1 MAGIDGDEAR
11 VGAAIRGA
19 EGTGGVDVR
28 LGGLAFIVNRLAGL
42 GLVAYLYLH
51 LVILSMLVR
60 GPNAWDDFVDIA
72 RSPPFLALDVVLL
85 AGMLIHA
92 LNGIRVV
99 LVGLG
104 LVVRRQS
111 ALLIATPP
119 LVGQMVSGGALLVLL
134 TLHLVAQHFVVP
146 TGLRY
151 SEDVIAALR
160 SPAMVALEVALLV
173 FVTYHALV
181 GVRVTLFDVG
191 FSTRTERRI
200 TIILRIVGIV
210 TIVYGVALLTAIL
223 NAA

>member
-60 GPNAWDDFVDIA
+60 GPDAWDDFVDIA
-72 RSPPFLALDVVLL
+72 LSPPFLALDVVLL

-181 GVRVTLFDVG
+181 GVRVIVFDVG

>member
-1 MAGIDGDEAR
+1 VAGIDGDEAR

-60 GPNAWDDFVDIA
+60 VPNAWDDFVDIA

-181 GVRVTLFDVG
+181 GVRVIVFDVG

>member
-19 EGTGGVDVR
+19 EATGGVDVR
-28 LGGLAFIVNRLAGL
+28 LGGLAFIVNRLTGL

-51 LVILSMLVR
+51 LVVLSMLVR
-60 GPNAWDDFVDIA
+60 GPDAWDDFVDIA
-72 RSPPFLALDVVLL
+72 LSPPFLALDVVLL

-92 LNGIRVV
+92 FNGIRVV

-104 LVVRRQS
+104 LVVRRQE

-119 LVGQMVSGGALLVLL
+119 LVGQMVSGAALLVLL
-134 TLHLVAQHFVVP
+134 TLHIVAQHFVVP

-151 SEDVIAALR
+151 SEDVIAGLG
-160 SPAMVALEVALLV
+160 SPAMVALEVAFLA

-181 GVRVTLFDVG
+181 GVRVILIDVG
-191 FSTRTERRI
+191 FSTRTEKRI
-200 TIILRIVGIV
+200 TIILRIAWIV
-210 TIVYGVALLTAIL
+210 TIVYGVALFTAIL